1 MAIRKTP
8 SKRKGV
14 TTTPITKQAA
24 RKAKYKK
31 QAKSLLSKQRAS

>member
-1 MAIRKTP
+1 MAIRKTT

-14 TTTPITKQAA
+14 TTPLTKQAT

-31 QAKSLLSKQRAS
+31 QAKSLLSKQKSYL

>member
-1 MAIRKTP
+1 MAIRKTT

-14 TTTPITKQAA
+14 TTPTTKQAA